1 MPFQKTE
8 LIRDDAILAA
18 RRVIMYETNA
28 FRKGLKIEIN
38 KEPFVIVDFQHV
50 KPGKGG
56 AFVRTRLKSLITG
69 NVNDMTFRSGDKV
82 DKPDIEEKEMQFL
95 YESGGEYHF
104 MDTQSYEQLFLTA
117 EQLGES
123 KDFLKENL
131 VIKAIFYNGRPLGV
145 ETPMFVELKIIKSDP
160 GVKGDTATGA
170 TKPATLESG
179 AIIQVPLFVEEGD
192 VIRIDTRTREYL
204 TRGKE

>member
-1 MPFQKTE
+1 
-8 LIRDDAILAA
+8 
-18 RRVIMYETNA
+18 MYETNA

-38 KEPFVIVDFQHV
+38 GEPFVIVDFQHV

-69 NVNDMTFRSGDKV
+69 NGNDMTFRSGDKV

-104 MDTQSYEQLFLTA
+104 MDTQSYEQLFLTV

-123 KDFLKENL
+123 KDFLKENI
-131 VIKAIFYNGRPLGV
+131 VIKAIFHNGRPIGV
-145 ETPMFVELKIIKSDP
+145 ETPMFVELKILKSDP
-160 GVKGDTATGA
+160 GIKGDTATGA

-192 VIRIDTRTREYL
+192 VIRLDTRTREYL
-204 TRGKE
+204 TRVKE